1 MARHISR
8 KELKKNEFR
17 EGLTH
22 GAEAVAAHQR
32 LTWIIGGSVLAVLL
46 TVFGWRF
53 YGQRQTARASA
64 DLSAAMKVY
73 NARIRT
79 ANEPATSPDEITY
92 VDEKNK
98 YADAAKKFTDVA
110 GRYAR
115 TQPGQVARYYEAL
128 SLVQLDRNDEAER
141 ELKAIESAGNE
152 TLAPLAR
159 FQLAQLYDKTNRAD
173 QALQI
178 YQQRAD
184 TPTEFVPRAV
194 VLLTM
199 ADHHSKT
206 NPQEAAKLYN
216 QVKSE
221 FPDTP
226 AAQAADQG
234 LELLPPAKS

>member
-8 KELKKNEFR
+8 KELKKNALR
-17 EGLTH
+17 EGFTH

-32 LTWIIGGSVLAVLL
+32 LSWIILGSALAVLIA
-46 TVFGWRF
+46 VFGWRF
-53 YGQRQTARASA
+53 YSQRQTARASA

-79 ANEPATSPDEITY
+79 ANEATAPDEITY

-98 YADAAKKFTDVA
+98 YADAAKKFADVA

-115 TQPGQVARYYEAL
+115 TQPGRVARYYEAL
-128 SLVQLDRNDEAER
+128 SLVQLERNDDAER
-141 ELKAIESAGNE
+141 ELKAVESSGDE

-159 FQLAQLYDKTNRAD
+159 FQLAQLYDKTNRTD
-173 QALQI
+173 QALQV
-178 YQQRAD
+178 YQQLLD
-184 TPTEFVPRAV
+184 KPTEFVPRAV
-194 VLLTM
+194 VLLKM

-234 LELLPPAKS
+234 LELLPQSKS

>member
-1 MARHISR
+1 MAQHISR
-8 KELKKNEFR
+8 KELKKDALR

-32 LTWIIGGSVLAVLL
+32 LTWTLGASALAILL
-46 TVFGWRF
+46 AVFGWRF
-53 YGQRQTARASA
+53 YSQRQTARASA

-79 ANEPATSPDEITY
+79 ANEPAAPDEVTY

-115 TQPGQVARYYEAL
+115 TQPGRVARYYEAL

-141 ELKAIESAGNE
+141 ELKAVESSGDE

-159 FQLAQLYDKTNRAD
+159 FQLAQVYDKTNRAD

-178 YQQRAD
+178 YQQLAD
-184 TPTEFVPRAV
+184 KPTEFVPRAV
-194 VLLTM
+194 VLLKM

-234 LELLPPAKS
+234 LELLPPSKS

>member
-17 EGLTH
+17 ETLTH

-32 LTWIIGGSVLAVLL
+32 LTWIVGGSALVVLLAVL
-46 TVFGWRF
+46 GWRF
-53 YGQRQTARASA
+53 YSQRQTARATV

-79 ANEPATSPDEITY
+79 ANEPVAPNEVTY

-98 YADAAKKFTDVA
+98 YADAAKQFSDVA

-115 TQPGQVARYYEAL
+115 TRPGRVAHYYAAL
-128 SLVQLDRNDEAER
+128 SLVRLERNDEAER
-141 ELKAIESAGNE
+141 ELKSVESSGDE
-152 TLAPLAR
+152 TLAPLAQ
-159 FQLAQLYDKTNRAD
+159 FQLAQLYEKTNRAD
-173 QALQI
+173 QALKI
-178 YQQRAD
+178 YQQLAD
-184 TPTEFVPRAV
+184 SSAVFVPRAV
-194 VLLTM
+194 VLLKM

-216 QVKSE
+216 QVKTE
-221 FPDTP
+221 FPESP

-234 LELLPPAKS
+234 LQLLPPSKT

>member
-17 EGLTH
+17 ETLTH

-32 LTWIIGGSVLAVLL
+32 LTWIIGSAALAVLL
-46 TVFGWRF
+46 AVFGWR
-53 YGQRQTARASA
+53 YYSQRQTARASA
-64 DLSAAMKVY
+64 DLAAAMKVY

-79 ANEPATSPDEITY
+79 ANEPAAPDEVTY

-98 YADAAKKFTDVA
+98 FADAAKHFSDVA

-115 TQPGQVARYYEAL
+115 TQPGRVAQYYAAL
-128 SLVQLDRNDEAER
+128 SLAQMDRNDEAER
-141 ELKAIESAGNE
+141 ELRAVDSSGDEM
-152 TLAPLAR
+152 LAPLAR
-159 FQLAQLYDKTNRAD
+159 FQLAQLYEKTNRAD

-178 YQQRAD
+178 YQKLAD
-184 TPTEFVPRAV
+184 TPTVFVPRAV
-194 VLLTM
+194 VLLKM

-216 QVKSE
+216 QVKTE
-221 FPDTP
+221 FPDSP

-234 LELLPPAKS
+234 LQLLPPAKT